1 MEKQK
6 EKFRQLEENE
16 DTAKVQEIKEKMAW
30 KSILQKAEGQKI
42 KDDPILLKKSI
53 KKMVSR
59 ISSIPSQTIPHNI
72 IICTYFKF
80 YM

>member
-72 IICTYFKF
+72 CTYFV
-80 YM
+80 Y